1 MLPLISRRR
10 ALLGMAS
17 LGLTAAASPD
27 DLGFVSVAD
36 FGVRPGMD
44 DAGPGVRAAIAR
56 LGKRPGAVL
65 HFPPGTYRF
74 AAREGVAMLFD
85 DMDHLTVE
93 GEGATL
99 LFNGTVAPVLMRGCR
114 APVLHGL
121 TFDWERPPFSQGE
134 VIAVGPGGM
143 SVTIRIDPEF
153 PVDGGETIRELGTYD
168 RRTRAMA
175 KHGID
180 VGGVVSG
187 VRLIAPQTLLLTLK
201 WQVPFR
207 IGDTVVARHQ
217 AGPPVIN
224 LEFCKDFVLSN
235 LAIHAGPAIAIA
247 AGGCAGG
254 TVHRVR
260 VEQKPGSGR
269 LMSTNADGL
278 HCASCSGD
286 LTIVDC
292 TFSGMGDDGINV
304 TGLYLAVEPD
314 NDQQRLILSGW
325 HHGSVPPWAAP
336 RIGDRLRLV
345 SGLTLK
351 PLGEVQAQS
360 VQRVDG
366 GRWAVRVPA
375 DHIGLTDEPI
385 FAIDLQARTRLL
397 ASQCTFP
404 GNRARGVLAHSDA
417 VIERCTFAHQSN
429 AAIILAPDLFW
440 QEGPAIE
447 RTVVRTNHIHASN
460 LLAQAPAAVWI
471 SAFVAPNGRP
481 GIPTSVIVNRDVAVE
496 DNHFL
501 RPNRAAVSAAAT
513 RNLRIENNRIEQA
526 SRIAFDLHNIR
537 ATRLSGNRC
546 DPAAIVRLDDLSR
559 GALTMSGNAG
569 LGFDVNPL
577 NN

>member
-65 HFPPGTYRF
+65 HFPPGMYRF

-134 VIAVGPGGM
+134 VIAVGLDGR

-180 VGGVVSG
+180 VGNVVAG
-187 VRLIAPQTLLLTLK
+187 AILVAPQTLLLTLK
-201 WQVPFR
+201 WRVPFT

-217 AGPPVIN
+217 GGPSVIH
-224 LEFCKDFVLSN
+224 LERCRDFVLSN
-235 LAIHAGPAIAIA
+235 LAIHAAPAIAIGI
-247 AGGCAGG
+247 GGCDGG
-254 TVHRVR
+254 TVSGVR
-260 VEQKPGSGR
+260 VEQQPGSAR
-269 LMSTNADGL
+269 LMSSNADGL

-286 LTIVDC
+286 LTITDC

-314 NDQQRLILSGW
+314 KAQQRLILTG
-325 HHGSVPPWAAP
+325 GQYAPAPPWAAP

-345 SGLTLK
+345 SGSTLK
-351 PLGEVQAQS
+351 PIDEVQAQS
-360 VQRVDG
+360 VEPLDG
-366 GRWAVRVPA
+366 GRWAVQVPA
-375 DHIGLTDEPI
+375 DHIGLSSEPM
-385 FAIDLQARTRLL
+385 FAIDLRARTRLL
-397 ASQCTFP
+397 VSRCAFP

-417 VIERCTFAHQSN
+417 IVERSSFEHQSDS
-429 AAIILAPDLFW
+429 AILLAPDLYW

-447 RTVVRTNHIHASN
+447 QTVVRGNLIQAAN
-460 LLAQAPAAVWI
+460 LLARTPAAILVG
-471 SAFVAPNGRP
+471 AFVAPAGRP
-481 GIPTSVIVNRDVAVE
+481 GVPTSTIINRNVAIE
-496 DNHFL
+496 GNHFL
-501 RPNRAAVSAAAT
+501 QPNGAAISAAAT
-513 RNLRIENNRIEQA
+513 RDLRIEENRIEQA
-526 SRIAFDLHNIR
+526 SSIAFSLHHVR
-537 ATRLSGNRC
+537 AARLSGNRC
-546 DPAAIVRLDDLSR
+546 DPRAVVQVDAKSR
-559 GALTMSGNAG
+559 GELIMDGNAG
-569 LGFDVNPL
+569 LGLEIDRRDD
-577 NN
+577 